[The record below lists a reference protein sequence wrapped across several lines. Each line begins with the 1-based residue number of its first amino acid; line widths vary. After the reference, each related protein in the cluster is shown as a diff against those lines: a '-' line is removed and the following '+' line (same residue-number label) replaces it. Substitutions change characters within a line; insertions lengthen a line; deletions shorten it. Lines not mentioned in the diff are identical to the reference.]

1 MTPPGSSRPVPKRPP
16 TKAALLLP
24 GTKFHSKDGSAGG
37 LGLVCDPQP
46 PRFARPKFFAALL
59 SKHQQFAASAKRFF
73 SDGAQVG
80 VLTADIVERGV
91 ADQQMKKVP
100 SHI

>member
-1 MTPPGSSRPVPKRPP
+1 MRPPGSKPAS
-16 TKAALLLP
+16 TEKATNQGGLTLP
-24 GTKFHSKDGSAGG
+24 GTKFHRKDGSSGG

-73 SDGAQVG
+73 SDGAQVS

-91 ADQQMKKVP
+91 AVRPMKKVP